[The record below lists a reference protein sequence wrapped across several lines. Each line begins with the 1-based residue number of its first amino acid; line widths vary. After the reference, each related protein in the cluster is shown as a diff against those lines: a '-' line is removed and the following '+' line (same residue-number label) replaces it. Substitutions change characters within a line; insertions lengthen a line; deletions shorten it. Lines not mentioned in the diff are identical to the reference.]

1 MNLLRGKTLQ
11 EIHKDLKSLPR
22 KEKNKLFHHYVIE
35 GDIVKVRM
43 LLNSGVNI
51 NVKNSNGKTAII
63 TSIKRRDVV
72 MVEFLLMKGADI
84 RIKDIKGNNAV
95 TYAVIVALKYNPIIR
110 LLNRHSRKR
119 NI

>member
-22 KEKNKLFHHYVIE
+22 KEKNKLFHRYVIE

-43 LLNSGVNI
+43 ILNSGVNVD
-51 NVKNSNGKTAII
+51 VKNSTGRTALMMAAERGDYEMVKLLLRKGSNINI
-63 TSIKRRDVV
+63 TDKLNNDAFDYALDRIMLEDPILT
-72 MVEFLLMKGADI
+72 LLI
-84 RIKDIKGNNAV
+84 RYKN
-95 TYAVIVALKYNPIIR
+95 
-110 LLNRHSRKR
+110 KR